1 MADKGGSLAGANPPQ
16 APEIERAVLGAML
29 LEKEAIGIAVEVIG
43 KDEDCFYK
51 PAHAAIFR
59 VITDLYDQNFPVDL
73 LTVTERLRQRGVLE
87 QVGGDATLSA
97 IAQETSSAANVRY
110 HCLILRDK
118 AFLRKMISLATSIRG
133 LCYEDTAEPT
143 AILENLESNISDLSN
158 LRLSKGYV
166 SLHDTVF
173 QAYREI
179 GRKLESKD
187 GLTGVDTGYAQLN
200 RITGGWQP
208 SDLIIVA
215 GRPSMGK
222 TAFALDLA
230 KNAAAKGIPTG
241 IFSLEMSSIQLV
253 MRLLFNEGRFDGSSL
268 SVRKQKTEDWTRL
281 TDACAR
287 IQSLPIYIDDTPAL
301 SSLELAA
308 KAKRLKTERD
318 IQFLIIDYLQLMQ
331 GSSRESRQQE
341 ISSISRSLKAL
352 AKDLDIPIIALS
364 QLSRVVEQRGGDH
377 KPILSD
383 LRESGAIE
391 QDADVVMFMYRASV
405 YNINPEY
412 KIRDQNVN
420 PSDVAEVI
428 IRKQRNGP
436 IGTVLLHWIKEYMKF
451 SEFDYEASEEFF

>member
-1 MADKGGSLAGANPPQ
+1 MAEKGGSFAGSNPPQ
-16 APEIERAVLGAML
+16 ATEIERAVLGAML

-73 LTVTERLRQRGVLE
+73 LTVTERLRQRGVLD

-97 IAQETSSAANVRY
+97 IAQETSSAANIRY

-118 AFLRKMISLATSIRG
+118 AFLRKMISLATSIRS
-133 LCYEDTAEPT
+133 LCYDDTAEPS

-166 SLHDTVF
+166 SLHDTVY

-179 GRKLESKD
+179 GRKLETKD
-187 GLTGVDTGYAQLN
+187 GLTGVDTGYGQVN
-200 RITGGWQP
+200 KITGGWQP

-230 KNAAAKGIPTG
+230 KNAAAKGIPVG
-241 IFSLEMSSIQLV
+241 IFSLEMSSVQLV
-253 MRLLFNEGRFDGSSL
+253 MRLLYNEGRFDGSSL

-287 IQSLPIYIDDTPAL
+287 IQSYPIYIDDTPAL
-301 SSLELAA
+301 SSIELAA

-318 IQFLIIDYLQLMQ
+318 VGLLIVDYLQLMQ

-341 ISSISRSLKAL
+341 ISSISRGLKAL
-352 AKDLDIPIIALS
+352 SKDLDIPIIALS

-377 KPILSD
+377 RPILSD

-405 YNINPEY
+405 YSINPEY

-436 IGTVLLHWIKEYMKF
+436 IGTILLHWIKEYMKF
-451 SEFDYEASEEFF
+451 SEFDYEASDEFF